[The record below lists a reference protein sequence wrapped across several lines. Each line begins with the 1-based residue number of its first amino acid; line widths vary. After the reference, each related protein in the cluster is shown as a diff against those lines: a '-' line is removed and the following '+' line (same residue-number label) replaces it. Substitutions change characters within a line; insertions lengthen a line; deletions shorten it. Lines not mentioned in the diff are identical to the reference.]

1 MRNEDTLNKLNIMRL
16 TGMAE
21 AYELQ
26 TDNQEINSLSFEE
39 RFNLLIDY
47 EYARRQSNKLQ
58 RLIRQANFSNPEAS
72 IEAIEYYPDRHLDKA
87 LITRLSTGQY
97 MADSQNI
104 IFMGASGNGKTW
116 LANAFGVQACRQLR
130 RVKYI

>member
-26 TDNQEINSLSFEE
+26 KDNQEINSLSFEE

-58 RLIRQANFSNPEAS
+58 RLI
-72 IEAIEYYPDRHLDKA
+72 
-87 LITRLSTGQY
+87 
-97 MADSQNI
+97 
-104 IFMGASGNGKTW
+104 
-116 LANAFGVQACRQLR
+116 
-130 RVKYI
+130 